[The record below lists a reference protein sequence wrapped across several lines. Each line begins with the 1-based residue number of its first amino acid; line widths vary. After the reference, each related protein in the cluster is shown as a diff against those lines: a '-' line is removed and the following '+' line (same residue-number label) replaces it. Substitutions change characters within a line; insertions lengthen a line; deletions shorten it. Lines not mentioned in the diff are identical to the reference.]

1 MSKQSALSLLHTR
14 FGFEDFRPGQ
24 AEALEHILAGQHTL
38 VVMPTGAGKSLI
50 YQLAALLR
58 PGITLV
64 ISPLI
69 ALMKDQVDSLTA
81 RGVPS
86 TFINS
91 TMSRAEQQRRL
102 QAMSQGDYRLV
113 YVAPERLRN
122 RSFQEALAGVSVG
135 LLAVDEAHCISQWGH
150 DFRPDYLHIGPAR
163 QSMGCPVT
171 AALTATATPQV
182 QEDIVHRLGLDDAGR
197 VITGFNRPNLT
208 LEVRYTPGPADKLR
222 SLQELL
228 READGAGIIYVGT
241 RRDAEEVADFGR
253 QVLGIN
259 ARHYHA
265 GLETE
270 ARTAVQDAFM
280 AGDLPLVVATNAFG
294 MGIDRADLRFV
305 IHYALPGTLEA
316 YYQEAGRAGRD
327 GLPALCTLLY
337 SPEDR
342 ALQEWF
348 IENDAPSPAQ
358 VRELHRV
365 ICRSGSSGSSDRL
378 LVDTGALARATGLNE
393 VKLRVGLS
401 QLEAAGA
408 LQRLGSEGMRFWAR
422 VGDLRRDA
430 LHAAAADVEA
440 RRDHRRRQ
448 LARVIAYAEGD
459 DCRRRAI
466 LTHFG
471 DLGPADAPL
480 CCDNCLAR
488 ADSPAETR
496 RAESQAEWAAL
507 VILSTVAELRWNVGR
522 RRLAQVLKGSQA
534 KAIKSGDYDRLRFYG
549 KLATLKQKEIGGLID
564 QLLRSKH
571 LKVVGGEYPVLRLT
585 PQGRQALASRAAI
598 SLHLPRP
605 LRPGARERQGAERN
619 AGGTVPYTGQLL
631 AQGFTP
637 AQIAAERGLAESTIY
652 THLAQLIAA
661 GEVAL
666 DEVISSDVQERVQEA
681 IRAVGSSERLTPI
694 KELLPEEISYGQI
707 RCVVVATS
715 PQTAPRAPTRLPTE
729 SADLIQTIVAWGE
742 ERCVEAVPDLI
753 EALQDSNGNV
763 RRLAASALGKIGD
776 PRAAKPLLE
785 LLTDEKPQVRQYA
798 IQALGRIG
806 APEAI
811 RALERIADDPSE
823 KPYNQRS
830 ATHAMRSIRKSS
842 GRGLPP
848 TQPQPQRERRGD
860 AVEAFLSR
868 PHSRELSGPWAA
880 GYALDFHSRFVGD
893 RWARS
898 ETGELAY
905 RFKYGGERRLA
916 EELGRRLADFIVAHQ
931 DLRPFDA
938 IVPVPPSPGK
948 RAYQPVPALAEVLG
962 RRIGVPVMAEAL
974 IKTRSTRPQK
984 EMRNMAQKQ
993 ANVAG
998 AFAVKGVSTMRGK
1011 RLLVLD
1017 DLVDSGT
1024 TMQEVTRVLLRAGAA
1039 RVTVLALTRTIHAN

>member
-58 PGITLV
+58 QGITLV

-69 ALMKDQVDSLTA
+69 ALMKDQVDGLTA

-91 TMSRAEQQRRL
+91 TMSHAEQQRRL

-122 RSFQEALAGVSVG
+122 RAFQEALADVSVG

-150 DFRPDYLHIGPAR
+150 DFRPDYLNIGPAR
-163 QSMGCPVT
+163 QSMGWPVT

-182 QEDIVHRLGLDDAGR
+182 QEDIVQRLGLDDAGR
-197 VITGFNRPNLT
+197 VVTGFNRPNLT

-222 SLQELL
+222 ALQELL

-241 RRDAEEVADFGR
+241 RRDAEEVADFAR

-259 ARHYHA
+259 ARYYHA

-337 SPEDR
+337 SPQDR

-378 LVDTGALARATGLNE
+378 LVDTGALARATGLNH

-471 DLGPADAPL
+471 DSGPADAPR

-488 ADSPAETR
+488 VATSDEDETR
-496 RAESQAEWAAL
+496 CAESQAEWAAL

-534 KAIKSGDYDRLRFYG
+534 KAMKSGDYDRLRFYG

-564 QLLRSKH
+564 QLLSSKH

-585 PQGRQALASRAAI
+585 PQGRQALASTAAI
-598 SLHLPRP
+598 SLDLPRP
-605 LRPGARERQGAERN
+605 LRPGARERQSAKRK

-631 AQGFTP
+631 VQGFRP
-637 AQIAAERGLAESTIY
+637 AQIAAERGFAESTIY

-666 DEVISSDVQERVQEA
+666 DDVISSDVQEQVQEA

-707 RCVVVATS
+707 RCVVVAG
-715 PQTAPRAPTRLPTE
+715 QTGMSRPSDT
-729 SADLIQTIVAWGE
+729 
-742 ERCVEAVPDLI
+742 VP
-753 EALQDSNGNV
+753 E
-763 RRLAASALGKIGD
+763 
-776 PRAAKPLLE
+776 
-785 LLTDEKPQVRQYA
+785 
-798 IQALGRIG
+798 
-806 APEAI
+806 
-811 RALERIADDPSE
+811 PS
-823 KPYNQRS
+823 
-830 ATHAMRSIRKSS
+830 
-842 GRGLPP
+842 GPP
-848 TQPQPQRERRGD
+848 TPEDEMLSPTTTAD
-860 AVEAFLSR
+860 AVDTFLSR

-880 GYALDFHSRFVGD
+880 GYALEFHSRFVGN

-905 RFKYGGERRLA
+905 RFKYGGERHLA
-916 EELGRRLADFIVAHQ
+916 EELGRRLAEFISAHQ

-948 RAYQPVPALAEVLG
+948 RAYQPVPALAEALG
-962 RRIGVPVMAEAL
+962 RRIGVPVMAEVL
-974 IKTRSTRPQK
+974 IKTRATRPQK
-984 EMRNMAQKQ
+984 EMRNLAQKQ

-998 AFAVKGVSTMRGK
+998 AFAVKGVSAMRGK
-1011 RLLVLD
+1011 RLQVLD
-1017 DLVDSGT
+1017 DLVDSGM
-1024 TMQEVTRVLLRAGAA
+1024 TMQEVTRVLLQAGAA
-1039 RVTVLALTRTIHAN
+1039 RVAVLALTKTIHAN